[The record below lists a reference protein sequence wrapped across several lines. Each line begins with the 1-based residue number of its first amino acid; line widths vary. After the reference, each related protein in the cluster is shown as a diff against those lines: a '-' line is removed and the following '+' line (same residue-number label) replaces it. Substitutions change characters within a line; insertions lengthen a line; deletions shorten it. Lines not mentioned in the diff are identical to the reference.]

1 MIYGNSECNINNP
14 FIDVII
20 LVPLQILQLIGVYFV
35 DMKTK
40 IMQNPIEKLK
50 ANIEVARGHLLAH
63 PVYAQINNVEGLQ
76 KFTQYHVFAVWDF
89 MSLLKSLQIGLTSV
103 QLPWMPV
110 GSANTRYLIN
120 EIVLGEES
128 DVDDHDQKIS
138 HFELYLKAMQQ
149 MGASTHLID
158 SLMLEIAKGKTI
170 DAAIQEAPLP
180 QKAKDF
186 LAYTFEIAQ
195 HAPLHVKA
203 AVFTFGREDLI
214 PDMFTEILHKIYAD
228 HPDKVSTFKYYI
240 ERHIEVDGG
249 HHSQLALEMVAELCG
264 TDQQKWEEASN
275 ASLKALQVR
284 SLLWDAIIEN

>member
-1 MIYGNSECNINNP
+1 
-14 FIDVII
+14 
-20 LVPLQILQLIGVYFV
+20 
-35 DMKTK
+35 
-40 IMQNPIEKLK
+40 MQVVKLK
-50 ANIEVARGHLLAH
+50 ENIEAARVNLLAH
-63 PVYAQINNVEGLQ
+63 PVYSKINNLEGLQ
-76 KFTQYHVFAVWDF
+76 KFTQFHVFAVWDF

-103 QLPWMPV
+103 QLPWVPV

-128 DVDDHDQKIS
+128 DVDEHGNRIS
-138 HFELYLKAMQQ
+138 HFELYLKAMRQ

-158 SLMLEIAKGKTI
+158 ALMQEIAKGKTI
-170 DAAIQEAPLP
+170 KDAIAEASLP
-180 QKAKDF
+180 EKVKAF
-186 LAYTFEIAQ
+186 LQYTFEIAQ
-195 HAPLHVKA
+195 NAPLHVKA

-264 TDQQKWEEASN
+264 NDDAKWAEASQ
-275 ASLKALQVR
+275 ASLKALEIRAQ
-284 SLLWDAIIEN
+284 LWDAILEN